1 MQILLAPDRVTMP
14 DATQTMIFNQKRLKN
29 RDETPQGWSKAL
41 AIPRRQ
47 DLGKIIVIE
56 W

>member
-1 MQILLAPDRVTMP
+1 MP
-14 DATQTMIFNQKRLKN
+14 DATQTMIFNQKRLKSL
-29 RDETPQGWSKAL
+29 DKTQQGWSKAL

-47 DLGKIIVIE
+47 NLGKIIVIE

>member
-1 MQILLAPDRVTMP
+1 MP
-14 DATQTMIFNQKRLKN
+14 DATQTMIFNQKRSKN
-29 RDETPQGWSKAL
+29 LDETQQGWSKAL

-47 DLGKIIVIE
+47 NLDKIIVIE

>member
-1 MQILLAPDRVTMP
+1 MR

-29 RDETPQGWSKAL
+29 LDETQQGWSKAL
-41 AIPRRQ
+41 AIPQRQ
-47 DLGKIIVIE
+47 NLGKIIVIE